1 MIHTGP
7 YVEKCS
13 RKGVERFVRDEIAS
27 GDHVTLLR
35 TVDICQARAVNTV
48 KAHVAGTTESFWEH
62 LEIYLPVAKGYV
74 ISSFARVQVLD
85 LVQVRIPGRRRGRVA
100 GRARPG
106 GSCKMA
112 SSLLSSP
119 SSLSCDGFLA
129 PLCCAHLF
137 ELFLFFG
144 KPIRHKPCLPHER
157 AICRRTP
164 PAQSG
169 NAGKGPR
176 DPHGVPCEP
185 DRGHDGGWRCA
196 FAC

>member
-74 ISSFARVQVLD
+74 ISSFARVQGLFETWAPV
-85 LVQVRIPGRRRGRVA
+85 
-100 GRARPG
+100 ARPG
-106 GSCKMA
+106 MQA
-112 SSLLSSP
+112 
-119 SSLSCDGFLA
+119 GF
-129 PLCCAHLF
+129 
-137 ELFLFFG
+137 EFLQGRVF
-144 KPIRHKPCLPHER
+144 P
-157 AICRRTP
+157 
-164 PAQSG
+164 
-169 NAGKGPR
+169 
-176 DPHGVPCEP
+176 
-185 DRGHDGGWRCA
+185 
-196 FAC
+196 FARQLYLDLKATIEQMLV